1 MLGHVA
7 REAGPEA
14 NAVGIDIHA
23 RLDEGHRRI
32 LQVKLGTR
40 GKRVVDAVHT
50 KHLEQ
55 RSILSVTG

>member
-14 NAVGIDIHA
+14 NAVGIGIHA
-23 RLDEGHRRI
+23 GLDEGHRRI

-50 KHLEQ
+50 ERLE
-55 RSILSVTG
+55 